1 MHNKNPLPCRTCGAK
16 DSATPVCLSKRP
28 VIKVASVGRVPNAAD
43 TVEKRGHRQP
53 HGPAAGSAR
62 PSAWPTCHVSHPS
75 MTPRSASVLPDAYT
89 SGLSP
94 VMLRM
99 EPYTY
104 PHFSRRR
111 LRGCRLSIY
120 RQRMESFGHNT
131 FFTLEQAREEAARRH
146 LECRQV
152 LSRIRSRSSLPLY
165 VSHGTALEL
174 HGMIATMNYLP
185 GYGSEL
191 VHVSV
196 CRQRDLRK
204 IQGMKF
210 HYARHGVDVVHADEL
225 VSSVSAMQAVCQIA
239 PLCRRTESGDRH
251 GLAHLRQSRF
261 TRLHSR

>member
-1 MHNKNPLPCRTCGAK
+1 MDASSDFSKSITKSIILHYRTYSYSHDTARAITETANRASVHGTDERTACTTKNPLPCRTCGAK

-104 PHFSRRR
+104 PHFFTETVAGLLAFHIPSAHGK
-111 LRGCRLSIY
+111 LRTQYI
-120 RQRMESFGHNT
+120 FH
-131 FFTLEQAREEAARRH
+131 
-146 LECRQV
+146 
-152 LSRIRSRSSLPLY
+152 IRA
-165 VSHGTALEL
+165 GTGGGGETA
-174 HGMIATMNYLP
+174 
-185 GYGSEL
+185 S
-191 VHVSV
+191 
-196 CRQRDLRK
+196 
-204 IQGMKF
+204 
-210 HYARHGVDVVHADEL
+210 
-225 VSSVSAMQAVCQIA
+225 
-239 PLCRRTESGDRH
+239 
-251 GLAHLRQSRF
+251 
-261 TRLHSR
+261 

>member
-1 MHNKNPLPCRTCGAK
+1 MPHQILVKALLNPSYYITERILIAMTQPEQSRKPRIAHQSTERMNELRAQQKSFALQNSGAK

-111 LRGCRLSIY
+111 LRGCWLSIY
-120 RQRMESFGHNT
+120 RQRMESFDTIH
-131 FFTLEQAREEAARRH
+131 F
-146 LECRQV
+146 
-152 LSRIRSRSSLPLY
+152 
-165 VSHGTALEL
+165 SH
-174 HGMIATMNYLP
+174 
-185 GYGSEL
+185 
-191 VHVSV
+191 
-196 CRQRDLRK
+196 
-204 IQGMKF
+204 
-210 HYARHGVDVVHADEL
+210 
-225 VSSVSAMQAVCQIA
+225 
-239 PLCRRTESGDRH
+239 
-251 GLAHLRQSRF
+251 
-261 TRLHSR
+261 